1 MKIWT
6 LVENTSINEN
16 IKNEHG
22 LSFYIETKNH
32 KILFDFGQSD
42 IFVENAE
49 QMGIDLSC
57 VDIAILSHGHYDHG
71 GGIKKFLQINSNAK
85 IYANKNVFNLHYNG
99 CEKYIGLDLSLKDN
113 ERFIFV
119 DDELIIDEELSLYS
133 CNKNDKFIPI
143 NPYGLKVC
151 ENNNFVD
158 EDFIHEQYLLIEEN
172 NSNKKKILI
181 SGCSHKGIMNI
192 QKWFNPDVL
201 IGGFH
206 FMKLS
211 VGTKDVE
218 ELKTYSKILS
228 DTRTNFY
235 TCHCTGV
242 EQYNYLKNYMTNKL
256 NYLSSG
262 SFVEV

>member
-85 IYANKNVFNLHYNG
+85 IYANKNVFNLHSKPLQKKLVY
-99 CEKYIGLDLSLKDN
+99 
-113 ERFIFV
+113 F
-119 DDELIIDEELSLYS
+119 
-133 CNKNDKFIPI
+133 
-143 NPYGLKVC
+143 
-151 ENNNFVD
+151 NFNTS
-158 EDFIHEQYLLIEEN
+158 I
-172 NSNKKKILI
+172 
-181 SGCSHKGIMNI
+181 
-192 QKWFNPDVL
+192 
-201 IGGFH
+201 
-206 FMKLS
+206 
-211 VGTKDVE
+211 
-218 ELKTYSKILS
+218 
-228 DTRTNFY
+228 
-235 TCHCTGV
+235 
-242 EQYNYLKNYMTNKL
+242 
-256 NYLSSG
+256 
-262 SFVEV
+262 

>member
-71 GGIKKFLQINSNAK
+71 GGIKKFLQINSIAK

-99 CEKYIGLDLSLKDN
+99 CEKYIGLDLSLINN

-119 DDELIIDEELSLYS
+119 DDEYKIDEELVLYS
-133 CNKNDKFIPI
+133 CNKKEKFVPI
-143 NPYGLKVC
+143 NPYGLKIC
-151 ENNNFVD
+151 KNNNFID
-158 EDFIHEQYLLIEEN
+158 EDFIHEQYLKVCEN
-172 NSNKKKILI
+172 NKSVLI
-181 SGCSHKGIMNI
+181 SGCSHKGIVNI

-206 FMKLS
+206 FMKIP
-211 VGTKDVE
+211 VE
-218 ELKTYSKILS
+218 SEISNELENYSKILN
-228 DTRTNFY
+228 DTKTIFY

-242 EQYNYLKNYMTNKL
+242 EQYNYLKEIMKERL
-256 NYLSSG
+256 EYLSAG
-262 SFVEV
+262 SYLEV